1 MKRTILFFFFI
12 LFSTVQLSQ
21 AEILKKYQ
29 VIGND
34 RVSKQTIINF
44 TNTDLNKNLSE
55 KDLNKILKNL
65 YETTFFKDVSLNLK
79 EGTLTINVKEYPII
93 QEIIFNGIKSDKQL
107 EMLSESIYLKEKNP
121 YNKLFVQEDL
131 NRMLNIFKQSG
142 YYFVDIKVKEEI
154 NTNSTI
160 NLIYDIEKGE
170 KALIKTVKFIGDK
183 KFKNRKLH
191 SVITSEENKFWK
203 FLSRGKYLNLER
215 INLDKRLLK
224 NIYLN
229 KVYYLVNVENAYS
242 QILDKKNFSVVFK
255 INAGNKFMFNKFDII
270 MPNDFDPKKFEKI
283 YKVFDELKDT
293 TYSNRKIEKILDEI
307 DQIALLENYEFID
320 AKVTETIV
328 DSNKVNFSF
337 RIIES
342 EKFYVQRINILG
354 NNITQEEFIRN
365 QLIVDEG
372 DPFNTLLHTK
382 SINKLKSKGIFKSV
396 KSEINDSDDPSQK
409 IIDIIIEEKP
419 TGEISAAAGVG
430 TTGST
435 FAIGVKENNFN
446 GEGIELDAN
455 LAFSKESLRGLFAY
469 THPNFAYSERSVTTS
484 VENTITDKE
493 KDYGYKSSLSRVA
506 LGTGY
511 EQYQNI
517 YFTPSISISSESLT
531 TTADASANYKKQEG
545 SYFDAI
551 FSYGLTYDKRNSPY
565 QPTSGFRSTWRQKIP
580 LYADGSPLL
589 NGYDITGYKE
599 LMDDMVFSLG
609 FYGRTVTSIE
619 GDDVRVSKRLFL
631 PKNRLRGFEPGKVGP
646 KDGAD
651 YVGGNYTVAINASS
665 TVPYILQTMEN
676 IDLKVFI
683 DTANVWGVDY
693 SNTVGESS
701 KIRSAFGTAIEILTP
716 IGPLSFSLAQPI
728 TKAGSDKEETFRFQ
742 LGTTF

>member
-224 NIYLN
+224 NFYLN
-229 KVYYLVNVENAYS
+229 KGYYLVNVENAYS

-716 IGPLSFSLAQPI
+716 LGPLSFSLAQPI

>member
-1 MKRTILFFFFI
+1 
-12 LFSTVQLSQ
+12 
-21 AEILKKYQ
+21 
-29 VIGND
+29 
-34 RVSKQTIINF
+34 
-44 TNTDLNKNLSE
+44 
-55 KDLNKILKNL
+55 
-65 YETTFFKDVSLNLK
+65 
-79 EGTLTINVKEYPII
+79 
-93 QEIIFNGIKSDKQL
+93 
-107 EMLSESIYLKEKNP
+107 
-121 YNKLFVQEDL
+121 
-131 NRMLNIFKQSG
+131 
-142 YYFVDIKVKEEI
+142 
-154 NTNSTI
+154 
-160 NLIYDIEKGE
+160 
-170 KALIKTVKFIGDK
+170 
-183 KFKNRKLH
+183 
-191 SVITSEENKFWK
+191 
-203 FLSRGKYLNLER
+203 
-215 INLDKRLLK
+215 
-224 NIYLN
+224 
-229 KVYYLVNVENAYS
+229 
-242 QILDKKNFSVVFK
+242 
-255 INAGNKFMFNKFDII
+255 
-270 MPNDFDPKKFEKI
+270 
-283 YKVFDELKDT
+283 
-293 TYSNRKIEKILDEI
+293 KILDEI

>member
-224 NIYLN
+224 NFYLN
-229 KVYYLVNVENAYS
+229 KGYYLVNVENAYS

-551 FSYGLTYDKRNSPY
+551 F
-565 QPTSGFRSTWRQKIP
+565 I
-580 LYADGSPLL
+580 
-589 NGYDITGYKE
+589 
-599 LMDDMVFSLG
+599 
-609 FYGRTVTSIE
+609 
-619 GDDVRVSKRLFL
+619 
-631 PKNRLRGFEPGKVGP
+631 
-646 KDGAD
+646 
-651 YVGGNYTVAINASS
+651 
-665 TVPYILQTMEN
+665 
-676 IDLKVFI
+676 
-683 DTANVWGVDY
+683 
-693 SNTVGESS
+693 
-701 KIRSAFGTAIEILTP
+701 
-716 IGPLSFSLAQPI
+716 
-728 TKAGSDKEETFRFQ
+728 
-742 LGTTF
+742 

>member
-1 MKRTILFFFFI
+1 M
-12 LFSTVQLSQ
+12 FSNVHLAH
-21 AEILKKYQ
+21 AEVLKNYK
-29 VIGND
+29 VVGND

-44 TNTDLNKNLSE
+44 TNTVLNKDLSE
-55 KDLNKILKNL
+55 KDLNNILKNL
-65 YETTFFKDVSLNLK
+65 YETTFFEDVYLNIKD
-79 EGTLTINVKEYPII
+79 GTLTINVKEFPII
-93 QEIIFNGIKSDKQL
+93 QEIIFNGVKAEKQV
-107 EMLSESIYLKEKNP
+107 EMLREAVNLKEKNP

-131 NRMLNIFKQSG
+131 NRMLNIFKQNG

-154 NTNSTI
+154 NSNSTI
-160 NLIYDIEKGE
+160 NLIYDIKKGD

-203 FLSRGKYLNLER
+203 FLSKGKYLDLER

-224 NIYLN
+224 NFYLS
-229 KVYYLVNVENAYS
+229 KGYYSVNIENAYS

-255 INAGNKFMFNKFDII
+255 INAGNKFTFNNFDIT
-270 MPNDFDPKKFEKI
+270 MPNDFDPKKFKEIYDVFEK
-283 YKVFDELKDT
+283 LKDT
-293 TYSNRKIEKILDEI
+293 TYSNRKIDKILDEI

-328 DSNKVNFSF
+328 DENKVNFSF

-382 SINKLKSKGIFKSV
+382 SINKLKSKGIFRSV
-396 KSEINDSDDPSQK
+396 ETKINDSSDASQK

-419 TGEISAAAGVG
+419 TGEISAAAGLG
-430 TTGST
+430 TTGSS
-435 FAIGVKENNFN
+435 FAVGIKENNFN
-446 GEGIELDAN
+446 GKGVQLDAN
-455 LAFSKESLRGLFAY
+455 LTVSAESLRGLFAY
-469 THPNFAYSERSVTTS
+469 THPNFAYSERSLTTS
-484 VENTITDKE
+484 IENTITDKE
-493 KDYGYKSSLSRVA
+493 KDYGYKSTLSRVS

-511 EQYQNI
+511 EQYQNL
-517 YFTPSISISSESLT
+517 YFTPSISVSSESLT
-531 TTADASANYKKQEG
+531 TTAGASANYKKQEG

-551 FSYGLTYDKRNSPY
+551 FSYGLIYDKRNSPY
-565 QPTSGFRSTWRQKIP
+565 QPTSGFRSKWLQKIP

-599 LMDDMVFSLG
+599 LMDDMVLTLG
-609 FYGRTVTSIE
+609 FYGRSVTSIE

-631 PKNRLRGFEPGKVGP
+631 PKSRLRGFEPGKVGP
-646 KDGAD
+646 KDGSD
-651 YVGGNYTVAINASS
+651 YVGGNYTTAINVS
-665 TVPYILQTMEN
+665 TTIPYILQTMEN
-676 IDLKVFI
+676 IDLKVFL
-683 DTANVWGVDY
+683 DTANIWGVDY
-693 SNTVGESS
+693 SDTVGESS
-701 KIRSAFGTAIEILTP
+701 KIRSAFGTAIEVLTP

-728 TKAGSDKEETFRFQ
+728 SKAGSDKEETFRFQ

>member
-224 NIYLN
+224 NFYLN
-229 KVYYLVNVENAYS
+229 KGYYLVNVENAYS